1 MSDEETKDEAA
12 TDEAAAPEETA
23 AEETPAAEEAPKE
36 EPKEEVPAAAPAEE
50 EPEQTVELS
59 KNAQKILDSVGDLTV
74 LELAD
79 LVKAME
85 EKFGVSA
92 AAPVM
97 MAGGGGGGDA
107 GGGAEEKT
115 SFDVEFTSAGDAKIN
130 AIKAVREVTG
140 LGLKEAKDIVDSAPK
155 VLKEGVKKEEAEEM
169 KAKIEESGATVTLK

>member
-12 TDEAAAPEETA
+12 TEEAAAPEETA
-23 AEETPAAEEAPKE
+23 EETQAAEEAAPE
-36 EPKEEVPAAAPAEE
+36 AAPEAPAEE
-50 EPEQTVELS
+50 EAEQTVELS
-59 KNAQKILDSVGDLTV
+59 KAAQTILDSVGKLTV

-107 GGGAEEKT
+107 GGGTEEKAA
-115 SFDVEFTSAGDAKIN
+115 FDVEFTSAGDAKIN

-140 LGLKEAKDIVDSAPK
+140 LGLKEAKEVVDNAPK
-155 VLKEGVKKEEAEEM
+155 IMKEGVKKEEAEEM
-169 KAKIEESGATVTLK
+169 KARIEESGATVTLK